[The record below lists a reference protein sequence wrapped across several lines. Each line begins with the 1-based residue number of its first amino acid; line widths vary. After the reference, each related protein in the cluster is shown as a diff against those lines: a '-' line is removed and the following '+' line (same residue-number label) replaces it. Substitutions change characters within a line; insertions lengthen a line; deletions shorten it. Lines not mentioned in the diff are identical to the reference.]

1 MVTLLCVVALLIL
14 CAVALTI
21 ATRPPDIQAP
31 DLITTDQ
38 LRDVY
43 VILHDFEKFLGR
55 EALKPYEV
63 EAIAAFDSFYKA
75 VTLGA

>member
-1 MVTLLCVVALLIL
+1 MVVALACVTLLVL